1 AERGRRHV
9 MAALFDYV
17 LGLADDALI
26 LGHRLSEWCGHAPAV
41 EEELAL
47 ANIALDL
54 IGQARLLYDRAGA
67 VEGRGRDQDQLAYR
81 RDAAHPPTVLRGGQ
95 RNGVSATPIP
105 PSRLY
110 PAFAAPFGSAMPGSR
125 DPALAAIA
133 AEAEPQAAYHLRHAE
148 GWLIRL
154 GDGTAESHR
163 RAQDAV
169 DALWMYTG
177 EMFESAARADT
188 LAADRIAIA

>member
-1 AERGRRHV
+1 
-9 MAALFDYV
+9 
-17 LGLADDALI
+17 
-26 LGHRLSEWCGHAPAV
+26 

-67 VEGRGRDQDQLAYR
+67 VEGRGRDQDQLAYL
-81 RDAAHPPTVLRGGQ
+81 RDAGAY
-95 RNGVSATPIP
+95 RNLLLAEQPNGDFATTIAR
-105 PSRLY
+105 SFFY
-110 PAFAAPFGSAMPGSR
+110 AAFAAPFWSAMIGSR
-125 DPALAAIA
+125 DRALARIA
-133 AEAEPQAAYHLRHAE
+133 GGAEPQAAYHLRHAE

-177 EMFESAARADT
+177 ELFEPAAGADT
-188 LAADRIAIA
+188 LAADGIAIAAAEMR